1 MTRITTGA
9 AALVAAALALPG
21 CSKSPPPIVA
31 AGGVV
36 LLNGQPLPN
45 AQVQFIP
52 MIQGFGAEYIAVGV
66 TDEKGR
72 FTLTCNGQP
81 GACACETRVIVID
94 PPAPEKARGLSE
106 AAQAELTR
114 FQAGLK
120 NRPIPPDYGSAAKT
134 PLVIKVTPDRADYNL
149 ELKR

>member
-81 GACACETRVIVID
+81 GACACENRVTVTD
-94 PPAPEKARGLSE
+94 APPPEKTRGLSDS
-106 AAQAELTR
+106 AQTEMTR
-114 FQAGLK
+114 YYAGLK
-120 NRPIPPDYGSAAKT
+120 NRPIPPDYGSVAKT
-134 PLVIKVTPDRADYNL
+134 SIVIKVTPGQSDYTL

>member
-1 MTRITTGA
+1 MTRSIPGA
-9 AALVAAALALPG
+9 VALLAAALALPG
-21 CSKSPPPIVA
+21 CSKSPPAIVS

-45 AQVQFIP
+45 AQVQFVP
-52 MIQGFGAEYIAVGV
+52 MIQGYGAEYIAVGI

-81 GACACETRVIVID
+81 GACACENRVTVAD
-94 PPAPEKARGLSE
+94 APPPAKTRGLSDE
-106 AAQAELTR
+106 AQAEMTR
-114 FQAGLK
+114 FYAGLK
-120 NRPIPPDYGSAAKT
+120 NRPIPPDYGSVAKT
-134 PLVIKVTPDRADYNL
+134 PLVIKVTPGQADYTL